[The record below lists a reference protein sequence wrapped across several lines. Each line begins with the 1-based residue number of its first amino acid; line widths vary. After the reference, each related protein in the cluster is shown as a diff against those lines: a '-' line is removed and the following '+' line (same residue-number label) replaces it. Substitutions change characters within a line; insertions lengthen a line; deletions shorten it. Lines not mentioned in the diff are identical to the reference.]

1 MKKIL
6 IALICVATMAA
17 CKKSTIAPN
26 NPPQKL
32 YFRIEAVD
40 NDGNSTVTAYKV
52 ITVN

>member
-6 IALICVATMAA
+6 IVLICVSAMAA
-17 CKKSTIAPN
+17 CKKSTVTPN
-26 NPPQKL
+26 NAPQKL

>member
-1 MKKIL
+1 
-6 IALICVATMAA
+6 MAA
-17 CKKSTIAPN
+17 CKKSIVATN
-26 NPPQKL
+26 NQTQKL